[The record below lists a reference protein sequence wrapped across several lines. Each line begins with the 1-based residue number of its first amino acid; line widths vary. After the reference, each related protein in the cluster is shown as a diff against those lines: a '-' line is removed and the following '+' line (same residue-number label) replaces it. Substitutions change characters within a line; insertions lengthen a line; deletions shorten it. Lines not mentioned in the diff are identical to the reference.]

1 LLPESGDVTSL
12 LEDCFAVPTRSALL
26 YAENLPQAF
35 FDVSSQVAG
44 TVLQKLRNYGVR
56 IAVVAAPDSVPT
68 SHRFDQLLAAE
79 QRDRAFA
86 LFTSR
91 ADAVAWLA
99 E

>member
-1 LLPESGDVTSL
+1 L

-26 YAENLPQAF
+26 YVENLPPTF

-56 IAVVAAPDSVPT
+56 VAVVADPGSVQASP
-68 SHRFDQLLAAE
+68 RFDQLLAAE
-79 QRDRAFA
+79 HRDRAFA